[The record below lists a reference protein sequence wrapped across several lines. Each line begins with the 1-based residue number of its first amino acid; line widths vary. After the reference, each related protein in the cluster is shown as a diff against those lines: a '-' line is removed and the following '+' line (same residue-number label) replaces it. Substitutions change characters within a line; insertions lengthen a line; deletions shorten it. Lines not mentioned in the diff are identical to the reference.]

1 MEEMQIFLHYFS
13 TLENWFLYALWPCF
27 SHKIK
32 FNFHMFMHKILTWMV
47 YFFMLIVST
56 PGETIHTSEGLH
68 SA

>member
-13 TLENWFLYALWPCF
+13 TLENWFFYALWPCF

-47 YFFMLIVST
+47 CVNSKH
-56 PGETIHTSEGLH
+56 PGETIHTNEGLH